1 MLHFGRHPY
10 ELLAPLLN
18 VPWVTFLI
26 NVNYNIWFFVMFTC
40 WFWQGFGPKDTALRM
55 RFLLGFTLTW
65 FMGTSVLG
73 TIFSS
78 VGPGLYGRLLPGVVD
93 PFAPLMAWLNEV
105 AQIHTIFVIPT
116 MNELWKDYESG
127 TGLINGI
134 SAMPSMHVGT
144 SVLFAILGFS
154 AGKKWLGYLMSAF
167 AFLIFIGSIH
177 LGWHYAID
185 GYAGAAIAI
194 ICWWVSGKIVDWDRR
209 KRGVA
214 EQ

>member
-1 MLHFGRHPY
+1 
-10 ELLAPLLN
+10 
-18 VPWVTFLI
+18 
-26 NVNYNIWFFVMFTC
+26 
-40 WFWQGFGPKDTALRM
+40 
-55 RFLLGFTLTW
+55 
-65 FMGTSVLG
+65 LG

-78 VGPGLYGRLLPGVVD
+78 VGPGLYGRLLPDAVD
-93 PFAPLMAWLNEV
+93 PFAPLMDWLNEV

-185 GYAGAAIAI
+185 GYAGAAIAVA
-194 ICWWVSGKIVDWDRR
+194 CWWVSGKIVEWDRR
-209 KRGVA
+209 KRGVV
-214 EQ
+214 ET

>member
-1 MLHFGRHPY
+1 
-10 ELLAPLLN
+10 
-18 VPWVTFLI
+18 
-26 NVNYNIWFFVMFTC
+26 
-40 WFWQGFGPKDTALRM
+40 
-55 RFLLGFTLTW
+55 
-65 FMGTSVLG
+65 MG
-73 TIFSS
+73 
-78 VGPGLYGRLLPGVVD
+78 
-93 PFAPLMAWLNEV
+93 WLNDV

-185 GYAGAAIAI
+185 GYAGAAIAVV
-194 ICWWVSGKIVDWDRR
+194 CWWVSGKIVDWDRR
-209 KRGVA
+209 KRGIA
-214 EQ
+214 